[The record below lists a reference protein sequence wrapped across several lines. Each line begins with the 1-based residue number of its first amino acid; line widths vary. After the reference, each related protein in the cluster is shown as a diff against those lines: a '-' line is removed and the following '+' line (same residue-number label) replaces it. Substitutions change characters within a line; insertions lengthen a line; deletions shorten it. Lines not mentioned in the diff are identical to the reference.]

1 MQYKNN
7 KYPGHGIMFHHF
19 HDNKM
24 YPNSPG
30 SLNKNQLRKIIKFI
44 GRKNII
50 TPKEFI
56 YRLQTNDL
64 KNKICFTFD
73 DALRCQ
79 YDIAQKVLDEFNIK
93 AFYFIQTSIFDKKKD
108 FSEVYRFFR
117 NNFYNNVNKFYKD
130 FKFII
135 NKFKKKNYEE
145 FLYENKDLIIQ
156 KKKLYPFYSTQDVEF
171 RLLRDNFLNKK
182 EYKKIMLEMFK
193 IKKFNYKK
201 IITKIFLNKSQI
213 KRLFDGGNTI
223 GLHSHSHTF
232 NFDNLPFSVQEN
244 DYKKN
249 NRILKSIINSKIS
262 SACYPGGKLNSYSIK
277 ILKKLQIQCSFIDN
291 FKRNKLYTKKN
302 NYLLVPR
309 EDSSNIIKLI

>member
-1 MQYKNN
+1 
-7 KYPGHGIMFHHF
+7 MFHHF

-193 IKKFNYKK
+193 IKKCNYKQIFTK
-201 IITKIFLNKSQI
+201 AGHKFPTISDLPSFVKDPAFFSCDELVVEDAVKMIISNSTKFSIYQI
-213 KRLFDGGNTI
+213 KRYDAPRVEYNDNNFSNAI
-223 GLHSHSHTF
+223 SHI
-232 NFDNLPFSVQEN
+232 EN
-244 DYKKN
+244 V
-249 NRILKSIINSKIS
+249 INS
-262 SACYPGGKLNSYSIK
+262 
-277 ILKKLQIQCSFIDN
+277 N
-291 FKRNKLYTKKN
+291 FS
-302 NYLLVPR
+302 LL
-309 EDSSNIIKLI
+309 